1 MEGGKAKKKPTTG
14 KTSVWIVDKP
24 VKMVTFSTAT
34 RFEEVPIEVK
44 GIPRILAF
52 GPDYQFSNTTKMRNV
67 AADVANSMQFYQLL
81 FDDKL
86 AGDTMYVTS
95 IAGSHG
101 QAFDGFLHLSEFTF
115 AEEHP
120 GASELFRAHEVA
132 HQWWGHKIGWA
143 SYRDQWISEAFAE
156 YSAMMFVQSQVKGGQ
171 KFFEEILNSDEG
183 VVFGDLRGGFS
194 IFARPWLIETR
205 GFNRA
210 RLGPIAQGR
219 RASTAELPT
228 GYQTQTYSKGPL
240 VLHMLRQWLYFRSGK
255 DDMFLKIL
263 RDFAHDYA
271 GKAPS
276 TDD

>member
-1 MEGGKAKKKPTTG
+1 
-14 KTSVWIVDKP
+14 
-24 VKMVTFSTAT
+24 MVTFSTAT

-143 SYRDQWISEAFAE
+143 SYRDQWISDWWA
-156 YSAMMFVQSQVKGGQ
+156 
-171 KFFEEILNSDEG
+171 SDWRY
-183 VVFGDLRGGFS
+183 L
-194 IFARPWLIETR
+194 
-205 GFNRA
+205 
-210 RLGPIAQGR
+210 
-219 RASTAELPT
+219 STY
-228 GYQTQTYSKGPL
+228 YQTGQLPDWHSCRSTGHPRLQPL
-240 VLHMLRQWLYFRSGK
+240 AIPAFTPNRYPPR
-255 DDMFLKIL
+255 
-263 RDFAHDYA
+263 YA
-271 GKAPS
+271 F
-276 TDD
+276 